1 MRFAYLMRTGL
12 ALLIASSTFAESAAR
27 AQVEPRPTRE
37 GQKYSVRID
46 SAPQQAAIYLD
57 DERYGIVG
65 YTPWAGKLERGSWKL
80 ILKKDGYQVATRII
94 TVNRSSR
101 PQETFLPMTRTAPSP
116 VVEVKEG
123 EPAPAGGSIPVEAAA
138 PDPVDGGMHATQP
151 GASAGGQDEEPAA
164 SSSVGGLR
172 FVSTPGG
179 ATVVLDGEPIGQTP
193 MVKEDVAVGEHSV
206 SIQQDGFYPYENNV
220 VVVAGQTKLISAT
233 LQEQNIELTDEQKAE
248 LQRSLTTFGA
258 RALPAGRS
266 TMAFGAGYPYLM
278 SARFMVGVGKIS
290 EQIQFDAGAS
300 FRTYGRRWDL
310 SLIGRA
316 TFIDTGPF
324 ALGAFTDFGGGS
336 TYFDNSKRDYF
347 FFNGGLNASLTG
359 LGAATLTG
367 RAYLNAW
374 TDRHCPR
381 LEGGGFEVEDTDAPD
396 ICLEYLNGSIDPD
409 VKRRIDRMLGGD
421 GEIFNRDAG
430 VRAIVSIAIEVALA
444 QRWSLWGLFEG
455 VPRQEQRAA
464 FTDYFH
470 SIWFE
475 QDARSYFQI
484 GLTAKF

>member
-1 MRFAYLMRTGL
+1 
-12 ALLIASSTFAESAAR
+12 
-27 AQVEPRPTRE
+27 
-37 GQKYSVRID
+37 
-46 SAPQQAAIYLD
+46 
-57 DERYGIVG
+57 
-65 YTPWAGKLERGSWKL
+65 
-80 ILKKDGYQVATRII
+80 
-94 TVNRSSR
+94 
-101 PQETFLPMTRTAPSP
+101 
-116 VVEVKEG
+116 
-123 EPAPAGGSIPVEAAA
+123 
-138 PDPVDGGMHATQP
+138 
-151 GASAGGQDEEPAA
+151 
-164 SSSVGGLR
+164 
-172 FVSTPGG
+172 
-179 ATVVLDGEPIGQTP
+179 VLDGEPIGQTP

-233 LQEQNIELTDEQKAE
+233 LQEQTTELTDEQKAE